1 MIENINNIIRN
12 WLLEAADI
20 CRTFPREALD
30 VSEKSPGH
38 KVTALDF
45 EIDAYLKKNFRDTFP
60 GHHIISEEGDDV
72 GDGDSPYTWLLDPI
86 DGTSYLIQG
95 LKAYSVV
102 VMLFKNDS
110 PLAVGVI
117 NPETNTYWIATH
129 DCFESHI
136 PNVNRLTYKDQW
148 LVSPNFK
155 GRGAHANHH
164 LLPIGSIAYRACLGV
179 SCDSFAVLSLQ
190 NLSSWDVL
198 PATFIAQLKG
208 FCVRDL
214 DGNPLVC
221 SLKDTKAKS
230 RGLIITKTNE
240 LESIL
245 KWIHV

>member
-12 WLLEAADI
+12 WLLEAAEI

-45 EIDAYLKKNFRDTFP
+45 TIDRFLKKNIRALFP
-60 GHHIISEEGDDV
+60 DHQIVSEEGNDLINSE
-72 GDGDSPYTWLLDPI
+72 SPYTWLLDPI

-95 LKAYSVV
+95 LQAYSVV
-102 VMLFKNDS
+102 IMLFKNDS
-110 PLAVGVI
+110 PFAVGII
-117 NPETNTYWIATH
+117 NPETNSYWVATN
-129 DCFESHI
+129 DCFESHM
-136 PNVNRLTYKDQW
+136 PNINRLDFKGK
-148 LVSPNFK
+148 LLASPNYK
-155 GRGAHANHH
+155 CKSS
-164 LLPIGSIAYRACLGV
+164 LLTLNVHPVGSIAYRACLGV
-179 SCDSFAVLSLQ
+179 CCDSLGVLSLQ
-190 NLSSWDVL
+190 NLSSWDFL
-198 PATFIAQLKG
+198 PATFIAQSKG
-208 FCVRDL
+208 FCVSDL